1 MSTTYAIRVDESL
14 KNDAAKV
21 AEFYGFDLASVTRA
35 IWSQMVRTHSIPL
48 QLSDEIPN
56 EETLESFRQTEEMI
70 KNGTSKGYKTAE
82 ELFEAIGI

>member
-1 MSTTYAIRVDESL
+1 MSTTYAIRVDEGL
-14 KNDAAKV
+14 KNDASKV

-70 KNGTSKGYKTAE
+70 KSGKSKGYKTAE
-82 ELFEAIGI
+82 ELFEALDI